1 MSAKEKKPKKEKKAK
16 QEKQPKKP
24 KVRICPSCQ
33 AEVSK
38 KAKVCPHCEAKL
50 KKSSRLPLLLIPLV
64 LLIVA
69 AAVSV
74 FVFHFPIDPPFE
86 LAFGGKA
93 PSKTLMGEAME
104 LTVEQEE
111 AMLAVLQE
119 CGFSEISEVTKIK
132 SGAGSTSYAVHDAS
146 TQRYIDEGEDIVMQ
160 VKNETKEVET
170 ITFQDHDIYIRGNTL
185 SKITDYYLN
194 TDQRDVYL
202 AATLTAVKAR
212 LELPE
217 TAVFPSKSHWE
228 YSMEGENVTVQ
239 SYVTTHDGSGEEKTQ
254 TFVAHFESGEFV
266 SLDFTEGESG
276 ESDT

>member
-1 MSAKEKKPKKEKKAK
+1 MSEKEKKPKKEKKAK
-16 QEKQPKKP
+16 GEKKP
-24 KVRICPSCQ
+24 KVRVCPSCQ

-50 KKSSRLPLLLIPLV
+50 KKQGSRLPLLLVVLV
-64 LLIVA
+64 LLIAVA
-69 AAVSV
+69 AGVSV

-93 PSKTLMGEAME
+93 PSKSLMGETME
-104 LTVEQEE
+104 LTVDQEK

-119 CGFSEISEVTKIK
+119 CGFSELSEVTKIK
-132 SGAGSTSYAVHDAS
+132 SGATSTSYSVHDAA
-146 TQRYIDEGEDIVMQ
+146 TQRYVGEGDAIVMQ

-170 ITFQDHDIYIRGNTL
+170 ITFQDHDIYVRGNTV
-185 SKITDYYLN
+185 SKITDYYLD

-217 TAVFPSKSHWE
+217 TAVFPSKSKWT
-228 YSMEGENVTVQ
+228 YTMEGENVTVE
-239 SYVTTHDGSGEEKTQ
+239 SFVTTHDGSGEETTRQ
-254 TFVAHFESGEFV
+254 FVARFESGEFA
-266 SLDFTEGESG
+266 SLEFLEEESG
-276 ESDT
+276 E